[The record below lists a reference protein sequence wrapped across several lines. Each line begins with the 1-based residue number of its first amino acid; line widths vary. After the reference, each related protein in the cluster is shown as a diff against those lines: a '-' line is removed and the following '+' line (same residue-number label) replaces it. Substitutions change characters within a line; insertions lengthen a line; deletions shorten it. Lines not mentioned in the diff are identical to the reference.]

1 MSLPL
6 IGASI
11 SVTSTAEN
19 GEIGKFFGTYSPEN
33 GQFVLRPLPGKR
45 YIQQFPMFMEQG
57 FGWDY
62 EIFILIKP
70 LGVERTLKQN
80 LKN

>member
-1 MSLPL
+1 MSLPP

-11 SVTSTAEN
+11 SVTSTAKN

-57 FGWDY
+57 LGWDY
-62 EIFILIKP
+62 EISS
-70 LGVERTLKQN
+70 
-80 LKN
+80 